1 MRRLILAVPFF
12 LLACARAETPPAD
25 SAALATTPPA
35 LTDADVAGTWT
46 GTVTPE
52 GSDSVMAHWTQI
64 CAAGTCRFT
73 TQEAP
78 KDTMTATYVI
88 EGDSVRATSLPYSDA
103 MVAKGA
109 MIIDTWVA
117 RVSGGQVTGHGMAK
131 LADKPDSV
139 VMRYRF
145 TGTRT
150 P

>member
-1 MRRLILAVPFF
+1 MRRLILAVPF
-12 LLACARAETPPAD
+12 LLFACAKAETPPAD
-25 SAALATTPPA
+25 SAALAATPPA
-35 LTDADVAGTWT
+35 LTDADVAGTWK

-52 GSDSVMAHWTQI
+52 GSDSVLAHWTEI

-78 KDTMTATYVI
+78 KDTTTATYVI
-88 EGDSVRATSLPYSDA
+88 EGDSVRATSSPYKDA
-103 MVAKGA
+103 MVAQGA
-109 MIIDTWVA
+109 MIVDRWVA
-117 RVSGGQVTGHGMAK
+117 RFSGGQVTGHGMAT

-145 TGTRT
+145 TGTKT

>member
-1 MRRLILAVPFF
+1 MRRYLLILPFVF
-12 LLACARAETPPAD
+12 ACAKGEEMPAD
-25 SAALATTPPA
+25 SAAMAAAPA
-35 LTDADVAGTWT
+35 AITEADVAGTWT

-103 MVAKGA
+103 MIAKGA
-109 MIIDTWVA
+109 MIIDNWVA
-117 RVSGGQVTGHGMAK
+117 RVSGSQVTGHGMAK